1 MSQTS
6 RLAAIPAADVAGY
19 SRLMGADQEVNPVV
33 KDNSGTHH
41 GSCRVI
47 PPRTVIT
54 FTMVVVIAIASAA
67 WWAWRFV
74 SLELTAVYAE
84 GFRKAG
90 MPEE

>member
-1 MSQTS
+1 LSKITAE
-6 RLAAIPAADVAGY
+6 RTTVA
-19 SRLMGADQEVNPVV
+19 R
-33 KDNSGTHH
+33 
-41 GSCRVI
+41 RVI

-74 SLELTAVYAE
+74 SLELTAVYAD

-90 MPEE
+90 MPEG